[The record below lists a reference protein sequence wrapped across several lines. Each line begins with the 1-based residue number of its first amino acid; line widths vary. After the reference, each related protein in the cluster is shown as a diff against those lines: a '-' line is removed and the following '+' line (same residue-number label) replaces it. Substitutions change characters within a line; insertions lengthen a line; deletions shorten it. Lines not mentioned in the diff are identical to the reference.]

1 MLRQR
6 LSTLTPYRDQS
17 IALCASPGETQRLS
31 PCFSDAAR
39 TLNPLSRMRSL
50 TDKSKPCPKGEAV
63 RHLSPLFELVYQSAL
78 YRAHRALKMPILLSI
93 LLAALSL
100 QGCATLS
107 PDFESPEVQVTAL
120 EPLPNNHSGDLRFR
134 IHLRVFNPNDSD
146 LALSGL
152 YYTLKLA
159 GHKVIT
165 GTSNQLPVIP
175 AYGQEAIVV
184 DAAANLM
191 GSFMAA
197 AELLQ
202 LQGNSVPYELEAKLG
217 LQRSLLPAIRVTKR
231 GDIPLGQYS
240 R

>member
-1 MLRQR
+1 M
-6 LSTLTPYRDQS
+6 S
-17 IALCASPGETQRLS
+17 
-31 PCFSDAAR
+31 
-39 TLNPLSRMRSL
+39 
-50 TDKSKPCPKGEAV
+50 
-63 RHLSPLFELVYQSAL
+63 HLLPLFARINPSA
-78 YRAHRALKMPILLSI
+78 YKAVCRAMNVPILLVT
-93 LLAALSL
+93 LLVALSL

-107 PDFESPEVQVTAL
+107 PDFETPEVQVTAL

-134 IHLRVFNPNDSD
+134 IHLRVFNPNDTD

-165 GTSNQLPVIP
+165 GTSNTLPVIP

-184 DAAANLM
+184 DASANLM

-202 LQGNSVPYELEAKLG
+202 LQGNTVPYELEAKLG
-217 LQRSLLPAIRVTKR
+217 LQRTLLPAIRVTKR
-231 GDIPLGQYS
+231 GEIPLGQYS